1 MRTGN
6 RRGLVA
12 EAERHGRDLGCHS
25 AWLETFSFQAPDFY
39 RRLGYHEF
47 ARSTIPPITS
57 VRS

>member
-1 MRTGN
+1 
-6 RRGLVA
+6 VA